1 MEMETIREL
10 QAYAYAF
17 GSVVFAV
24 IFYAYIYHLYTS
36 KKRGGKDYE
45 KYANM
50 ALNDE
55 ISDTLV
61 EKKEP
66 LNEKKEER

>member
-1 MEMETIREL
+1 METIREL

>member
-1 MEMETIREL
+1 METIREL

-36 KKRGGKDYE
+36 KRRGGKDYE